1 MSLMRISAVH
11 VGLVRI
17 QRMDSVLV
25 AIGRTTQANQTK
37 IHARTNYDRPNLLLH
52 RLRQRCEMKITV
64 MSLYTFKQLISL
76 LKARTVHQDSYG
88 YYFGESR
95 KK

>member
-1 MSLMRISAVH
+1 
-11 VGLVRI
+11 
-17 QRMDSVLV
+17 
-25 AIGRTTQANQTK
+25 
-37 IHARTNYDRPNLLLH
+37 
-52 RLRQRCEMKITV
+52 MKVTV

-88 YYFGESR
+88 YYFGGSR